1 MLQDTTP
8 AELLFSLENSD
19 QVWEE
24 CLSIGDVYSNWSR
37 ELSEL
42 PSFEFE
48 QRLRQMEEDELS
60 GCVLRSMTF
69 MHTVFGP
76 ELSEQLLEISKGD
89 VVYGVMDISPDVWS
103 AMVNGQLDIFL
114 TSLSHAVYYAAARQV
129 GGSPVELM
137 NTWLAEMP
145 LDETSLAKVKR
156 ASAMMN
162 QRHLHVVH

>member
-1 MLQDTTP
+1 MLQNTTP
-8 AELLFSLENSD
+8 DELLFSLENSE

-48 QRLRQMEEDELS
+48 QRLRQMEENELS
-60 GCVLRSMTF
+60 ECVLRSMTF

-76 ELSEQLLEISKGD
+76 ELAEQLLEISKGD
-89 VVYGVMDISPDVWS
+89 IVYGVMDISPEVWT

-114 TSLSHAVYYAAARQV
+114 TSLAHSTYYAASRQV

-137 NTWLAEMP
+137 NTWLDEIT

-156 ASAMMN
+156 ASATMS
-162 QRHLHVVH
+162 QHHLHVVH